1 MPSIDELS
9 DEDLIGRIA
18 QGDRSAFAL
27 LYQRRRSD
35 VYRFALHVGGSAT
48 VAEDVTQDVFVTLI
62 HHAHR
67 YEPGRSGAVPWLLGI
82 ARNHVR
88 RGLARERHTA
98 PLGEEHSNSVAAGI
112 DPLAD
117 LMRREELVRL
127 RQALLELPVRFRE
140 AVVLCDLHEL
150 NYEDAAAALRCA
162 IGTVRS
168 RLHRGRKRLAD
179 RLGTDART
187 APLRIAAKVL

>member
-35 VYRFALHVGGSAT
+35 VYRFALHVGGSAM
-48 VAEDVTQDVFVTLI
+48 VAEDVTQDVFVALI

-67 YEPGRSGAVPWLLGI
+67 YQRDRSRAVPWLLGI

-98 PLGEEHSNSVAAGI
+98 PLDEQSSQFAGGI

-117 LMRREELVRL
+117 LVRREELMRL
-127 RQALLELPVRFRE
+127 RRALLDLPVRFRE

-179 RLGTDART
+179 RLANDVHA